1 MTLLQ
6 GTVEVRDF
14 FKKRHKKNQ
23 DIGITSMTPRVSTLL
38 KIFGI
43 LAMVAG
49 LSACREA
56 EENRPI
62 KLEKG
67 SYAGPK
73 DTQLSEEQRR
83 ELRARGNKQSF

>member
-1 MTLLQ
+1 
-6 GTVEVRDF
+6 
-14 FKKRHKKNQ
+14 
-23 DIGITSMTPRVSTLL
+23 MTPRVSAFL

-43 LAMVAG
+43 VALLAG

-67 SYAGPK
+67 SYAGPP
-73 DTQLSEEQRR
+73 DTELDDEQKRA
-83 ELRARGNKQSF
+83 LRARGNKQSF